1 MNKKAK
7 GKANGIHYS
16 LHSLRFWGEEKR
28 EQEEGEF
35 SKGRASNP
43 CLISE
48 REIHWI
54 RARFP
59 REHSAFIAA
68 IKGGRTTEIK
78 GGRIAEIKADC
89 TSIYDSRTSA
99 RGHGIL
105 GVWSAFIADR
115 TSTEFEADCWSFNA
129 GRTVQLMQTV
139 QQQGARISRQI
150 CGHTFR
156 EGKQR

>member
-43 CLISE
+43 CLIYG
-48 REIHWI
+48 REIDWI

-68 IKGGRTTEIK
+68 IKGGRTAEIK
-78 GGRIAEIKADC
+78 GGRIAKIKADC
-89 TSIYDSRTSA
+89 TIIYDSRTAA

-105 GVWSAFIADR
+105 GVWSAFIADH
-115 TSTEFEADCWSFNA
+115 TSTEFEADCWSFNVDC
-129 GRTVQLMQTV
+129 TVQLMQTV
-139 QQQGARISRQI
+139 QQQWPRISRQI
-150 CGHTFR
+150 CGHAFR

>member
-43 CLISE
+43 WLISE
-48 REIHWI
+48 REIDWV

-68 IKGGRTTEIK
+68 IKGNRT
-78 GGRIAEIKADC
+78 
-89 TSIYDSRTSA
+89 
-99 RGHGIL
+99 
-105 GVWSAFIADR
+105 
-115 TSTEFEADCWSFNA
+115 
-129 GRTVQLMQTV
+129 Q
-139 QQQGARISRQI
+139 
-150 CGHTFR
+150 
-156 EGKQR
+156 